1 MFFFYL
7 YKYINSTYTEN
18 IYIYISRY
26 IHIRQQKE
34 KEFISN
40 QSGRKNKSILS
51 YYSILFFWE
60 IHKEDLRS
68 LLAIEP

>member
-18 IYIYISRY
+18 IYIYLSRY

-51 YYSILFFWE
+51 YYSILFF
-60 IHKEDLRS
+60 
-68 LLAIEP
+68 